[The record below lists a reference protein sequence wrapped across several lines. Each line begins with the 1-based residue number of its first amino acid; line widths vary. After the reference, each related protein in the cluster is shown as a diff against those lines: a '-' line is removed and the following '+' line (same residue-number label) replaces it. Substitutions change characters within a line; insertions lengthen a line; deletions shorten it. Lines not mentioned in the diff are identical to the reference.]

1 MSAQAHNT
9 TSSHVLA
16 DPSAKAVAKVY
27 AQAYLDA
34 AKSAGVDNPLE
45 DLTSFHDDVLRPN
58 PEFAR
63 LLTSEVTNRDEK
75 VRLIDRT
82 VGPVASE
89 FFTNYLRVLA
99 RHERLDLLPLI
110 LAEAWTEQE
119 RREGRRR
126 VQLISSQPLSDE
138 QLGQIRDRL
147 AAALQFEPVLLTET
161 DESLIGGLVIRV
173 GDTIFDG
180 SLRARLKDLRHRL
193 RERYLHEIQSGRD
206 RFSSPEGN

>member
-1 MSAQAHNT
+1 MPDANAT
-9 TSSHVLA
+9 TASHVLA
-16 DPSAKAVAKVY
+16 DPSAKAVARVY

-34 AKSAGVDNPLE
+34 AQSSGVEHPLE
-45 DLTSFHDDVLRPN
+45 DLTSFHDDVLQPN

-63 LLTSEVTNRDEK
+63 LLTSEVTSRDEK
-75 VRLIDRT
+75 IGLINR
-82 VGPVASE
+82 VVQPRASE

-110 LAEAWTEQE
+110 LSEAWTEQE
-119 RREGRRR
+119 SREGKRR
-126 VQLISSQPLSDE
+126 VQIISPQPLSDE
-138 QLGQIRDRL
+138 QLGKIRDRL
-147 AAALQFEPVLLTET
+147 TSSLPYEPVLLTET
-161 DESLIGGLVIRV
+161 DESLIGGMVLRV
-173 GDTIFDG
+173 GDTVFDG

>member
-1 MSAQAHNT
+1 MSDATAAT
-9 TSSHVLA
+9 ASHVLA
-16 DPSAKAVAKVY
+16 DPSAKAVARVY

-34 AKSAGVDNPLE
+34 AKSAGESNPLE
-45 DLTSFHDDVLRPN
+45 DLTSFHDDILKPN

-63 LLTSEVTNRDEK
+63 LLTSEVTSRDDK
-75 VRLIDRT
+75 VGLIDR
-82 VGPVASE
+82 VVQPRASQ
-89 FFTNYLRVLA
+89 FFTNFLRVLA

-119 RREGRRR
+119 RREGKRR
-126 VQLISSQPLSDE
+126 VQLISPQPLSDE

-147 AAALQFEPVLLTET
+147 KAALPYEPVLLTET

-180 SLRARLKDLRHRL
+180 SLRAWLKDLRLRL